1 MCQTAGL
8 PRCFYSGIKRNMVT
22 IRIVLIPWELIWA
35 CFCFFLF
42 FFLLKRS
49 VGSRFLGATSI
60 ESLVCPSSPGQPAW
74 SRAGTSSPGQSKGR
88 TGLLAFPERAHWW
101 TFYRESFNVPLILF
115 PFLVLNSLHR
125 KRHGYLVLWIR
136 EWSRSCWMKKT
147 QPFLSD
153 EVYGGYCA
161 LSSSYSRSQSPAL
174 HTLAED
180 RLLNRCWNLPLR
192 CPGCVGVIA
201 HTLVSSPGL
210 QES

>member
-1 MCQTAGL
+1 M
-8 PRCFYSGIKRNMVT
+8 
-22 IRIVLIPWELIWA
+22 
-35 CFCFFLF
+35 
-42 FFLLKRS
+42 
-49 VGSRFLGATSI
+49 
-60 ESLVCPSSPGQPAW
+60 CPSSPGQPAW

-153 EVYGGYCA
+153 EVCGGYCA

-174 HTLAED
+174 HTLRRPSLES
-180 RLLNRCWNLPLR
+180 LLKFAPAVPWLCWSHLARSCLLPWITTVLTGET
-192 CPGCVGVIA
+192 P
-201 HTLVSSPGL
+201 LFFFESPQWLL
-210 QES
+210 QRFLSA